1 MNVVILLAG
10 YGTRLRPH
18 TYTRPKP
25 LITVAGKPVIEKL
38 VRVSTPLAASMT
50 INAESTAVSVR

>member
-25 LITVAGKPVIEKL
+25 LITVAGKPVLGHILDGISNFEKSAL
-38 VRVSTPLAASMT
+38 TLRWSGITP
-50 INAESTAVSVR
+50 R